1 MEVVEEHEALKN
13 DYRVLAE
20 DRQDLTRMLGRG
32 LDMLAELCRNLTIEL
47 SVNKE
52 SDPID
57 QLRTVCD
64 TLNKSFRQLLD

>member
-1 MEVVEEHEALKN
+1 
-13 DYRVLAE
+13 
-20 DRQDLTRMLGRG
+20 MLGRG